1 MAVDLT
7 ANLPSLAVLPLYLE
21 KDKGMFLQPTRFL
34 DRSGTITLFELDP
47 LGEPRRFLSVDPG
60 QPDHF
65 SPHLIQAAVTFKQ
78 EDFWTSPGFSID
90 QLADP
95 EPETIAEELVH
106 NLLLESEMDGT
117 RKALRMR
124 LLAGQLVAK
133 FGRSQVL
140 EWYLN
145 SLNFGHGAYGAESAS
160 QLYFGKSAGD
170 LDLPE
175 AAFLVRV
182 SETPVLNPLD
192 APGLIEELK
201 QETLDRLLA
210 QGEIGADQYVN
221 YKNSQMVFRAAEV
234 RLPQDMAAFIR
245 LAEEQLGRRIGWE
258 RLERGGLNV
267 ITSLDF
273 DLQTGLACT
282 TKVQLAR
289 LSGQAGNVQQIASDC
304 EASRLL
310 PTIQTPIPALP
321 ESIQASAVVTDPRN
335 GEVLALLGESTYQQ
349 ETAITRG
356 HAPGTL
362 LTPFVALAAFARGYS
377 PASLVWDIPSVLPAG
392 LEDARNPDGSF
403 HGPVRLR
410 IALTNDYLAPIAQIL
425 DQINASNLWRILEP
439 LGVIGVDRGDAGA
452 SIIYEGGLL
461 TPLQAAQAYG
471 VLAAGGFNTGIQNP
485 ISNTPDLRFILEVQD
500 VMGSSIDSNGEP
512 ASQTVIS
519 SQLTYLVNDVLSDE
533 TARWPSLGNP
543 NALEIGRPAGGKVGQ
558 VSNKGEIWAVGYTP
572 QRVVSIWMGLP
583 DGSQGYQLD
592 ARMPAGIS
600 HALLQ
605 YASRG
610 QSIMAWDMPLGVNA
624 IRVCDPSGLLP
635 TRTCPEIV
643 EEIFLTG
650 NEPVQ
655 MDNLYQEITINRETG
670 RMATVFT
677 PPELLQEET
686 YMLVPEAVR
695 PWAEAAGLKIPPAE
709 YDIIQQPLSK
719 DGVSIISPEMFSY
732 VRGKVAI
739 RGSAGGEDYTGYR
752 VEVGAGLNP
761 QNWLQVG
768 SGDERIQENLLA
780 EWDSTGKD
788 GLYAIRLLVLRSDKR
803 FDTAT
808 IQVAV
813 DNTLPEVSI
822 PYPQPDAIFRLSDD
836 QAITLQATAEDEVGI
851 DRVEWWID
859 NTRVGVRDEVP
870 YVQTWP
876 LTKGTHIL
884 FVRVFDLAGNMGESQ
899 PVSFTVQ

>member
-1 MAVDLT
+1 MAT
-7 ANLPSLAVLPLYLE
+7 LPVFLDHE
-21 KDKGMFLQPTRFL
+21 KGIFLQPTRFL
-34 DRSGTITLFELDP
+34 DRSGTTTLFELDP
-47 LGEPRRFLSVDPG
+47 LGETRTFLSVDPS

-65 SPHLIQAAVTFKQ
+65 SPHLIQTVVTFKQ
-78 EDFWTSPGFSID
+78 EDFWASPGFSMER
-90 QLADP
+90 LTDP
-95 EPETIAEELVH
+95 EPATIAEALVCD
-106 NLLLESEMDGT
+106 LLLDREMDGM

-145 SLNFGHGAYGAESAS
+145 SLNFGHGAYGAQSAS
-160 QLYFGKSAGD
+160 QLYFGKSAAD
-170 LDLPE
+170 LDLLE

-192 APGLIEELK
+192 APGLTEELK
-201 QETLDRLLA
+201 QETLDRLLT
-210 QGEIGADQYVN
+210 QGIIGADQYVN
-221 YKNSQMVFRAAEV
+221 YKNSQLVFRV
-234 RLPQDMAAFIR
+234 IGDRKPQDLAAFIR
-245 LAEEQLGRRIGWE
+245 LAEEQLGSRIGAE
-258 RLERGGLNV
+258 MLERGGLNV
-267 ITSLDF
+267 ITSLDI
-273 DLQTGLACT
+273 DLQSGLACT
-282 TKVQLAR
+282 MKVQMAR
-289 LSGQAGNVQQIASDC
+289 LSGQAASAQQIASDC

-310 PTIQTPIPALP
+310 PTIPTPIPALP
-321 ESIQASAVVTDPRN
+321 EMIQASAVITDPRS
-335 GEVLALLGESTYQQ
+335 GEVLALLGESTFQQ
-349 ETAITRG
+349 ESALTRG
-356 HAPGTL
+356 HAPGSL
-362 LTPFVALAAFARGYS
+362 LTPFVALAVFARGYS

-410 IALTNDYLAPIAQIL
+410 IALANDYLAPIAQLL

-439 LGVIGVDRGDAGA
+439 LGVAGVDRGDAGA
-452 SIIYEGGLL
+452 SVLFDGGLL

-471 VLAAGGFNTGIQNP
+471 VLATGGYSTGIPNS
-485 ISNTPDLRFILEVQD
+485 ISNIPDLRFVLEVQD
-500 VMGSSIDSNGEP
+500 SMGNSIEFNGETD
-512 ASQTVIS
+512 SQAVIS
-519 SQLTYLVNDVLSDE
+519 SQLAYLVNNVLSDE

-543 NALEIGRPAGGKVGQ
+543 NALEIGRPAGGKIGQ
-558 VSNKGEIWAVGYTP
+558 VSGKNEIWAVGYTP

-583 DGSQGYQLD
+583 DGSQGYQLES
-592 ARMPAGIS
+592 RMPAGIS

-605 YASRG
+605 YASQG
-610 QSIMAWDMPLGVNA
+610 QSIMTWDMPLGVNA
-624 IRVCDPSGLLP
+624 VRVCDPSGLLP

-650 NEPVQ
+650 SEPVQ
-655 MDNLYQEITINRETG
+655 TDNLYQEITINRETG

-677 PPELLQEET
+677 PPELLREET
-686 YMLVPEAVR
+686 FMVVPEAVR
-695 PWAEAAGLKIPPAE
+695 PWAEAAGLNIPPAE
-709 YDIIQQPLSK
+709 YDIIQQPLPIA
-719 DGVSIISPEMFSY
+719 GASIISPEMFSY

-739 RGSAGGEDYTGYR
+739 RGSAGGEDFSGYR

-768 SGDERIQENLLA
+768 SGDESIQDNLLA

-788 GLYAIRLLVLRSDKR
+788 GLYAIRLLVLRSEQR

-822 PYPQPDAIFRLSDD
+822 PYPQQDAIFKLNED
-836 QAITLQATAEDEVGI
+836 QAITLQVSAEDEVGI
-851 DRVEWWID
+851 NRVEWWID
-859 NTRVGVRDEVP
+859 NTRVGVRDEIP